1 MSSRSIED
9 STNKS
14 RANHAIKAT
23 ILAAYPERTVST
35 LHEQSCFLAAA
46 RMVGRWPLVVAEM
59 INQHRQG
66 HPEINAFDLI
76 KREMS
81 E

>member
-1 MSSRSIED
+1 
-9 STNKS
+9 
-14 RANHAIKAT
+14 
-23 ILAAYPERTVST
+23 
-35 LHEQSCFLAAA
+35 
-46 RMVGRWPLVVAEM
+46 MVGRWPLVVAEM
-59 INQHRQG
+59 INHHRQG